1 MRRIWFRLR
10 DKPLERRVTLSTAAA
25 VAVAILLSNLAGY
38 AALRATLLHASQSV
52 AESIARDLAVPAADS
67 LETTGRLDARVSQA
81 GGVVVEAVAA
91 DGSVRR
97 VPGETSALVL
107 DPADTRATAPGAG
120 PSVRTGVDDAGTR
133 YLVVTRPLEDTG
145 YALLVARPL
154 GPVLEI
160 LSAQRLI
167 LLCVCAISIVACAL
181 LAGVIARYGLRPVR
195 RLTAAVRHVTDTN
208 DFQPVA
214 MPDVSGELAVLA
226 SSFNQLLRSL
236 GEARERQ
243 ARLVA
248 DASHELRTPLTSLTT
263 NVDLLASDLQ
273 ANYLSAGAR
282 AVILGDVRA
291 QLGELNELV
300 GDLVHLTRDDSSAFE
315 PFDIR
320 DVVHSAV
327 DRVRRRSQDRFFL
340 VELDPFYL
348 IGDPAAFERVMVNLL
363 DNAVKWSPTG
373 STVRV
378 RLQGNRLRVADSG
391 PGIPE
396 ADLPFVFDRFF
407 RGETARNTPGTGLGL
422 SIVAKT
428 LEDHGG
434 SVRAGRSDDGGA
446 EFTLQLPGA
455 TSPQA
460 LPSIMIRTG

>member
-248 DASHELRTPLTSLTT
+248 DASHELRTPLTL
-263 NVDLLASDLQ
+263 
-273 ANYLSAGAR
+273 LSARVQLLQRRQRSAAEYEAGLRELQTDLVRLVGLAEQLLDVGVASESTAAAR
-282 AVILGDVRA
+282 SVDVVGEVRA
-291 QLGELNELV
+291 WATSLPEVRLDVPAGEVWAAIAAPQL
-300 GDLVHLTRDDSSAFE
+300 R
-315 PFDIR
+315 
-320 DVVHSAV
+320 
-327 DRVRRRSQDRFFL
+327 Q
-340 VELDPFYL
+340 
-348 IGDPAAFERVMVNLL
+348 LL
-363 DNAVKWSPTG
+363 DNLVTNARVHGLPPIAVA
-373 STVRV
+373 
-378 RLQGNRLRVADSG
+378 VAGDDGQLVLSVTDGG
-391 PGIPE
+391 PGIPAE
-396 ADLPFVFDRFF
+396 FLSHAIQRF
-407 RGETARNTPGTGLGL
+407 ARAEDARAREGTGLGL
-422 SIVAKT
+422 SLVHAIVT
-428 LEDHGG
+428 QHGG
-434 SVRAGRSDDGGA
+434 ELRLCSAGVHHRYEERFEIACVHPSPGTTASVI
-446 EFTLQLPGA
+446 LP
-455 TSPQA
+455 
-460 LPSIMIRTG
+460 R